1 MEGPQALK
9 VPRSLQ
15 IFIKDSN
22 IKNMHFMKL
31 KSLALSLL
39 AAGLFSTSCLKEDH
53 SNCYNIYRI
62 ALSYMGDD
70 NTEIFDEKIDRVHM
84 YVFDEQNNCVASSQL
99 SDEDVQARL
108 TTLPA
113 LEAGNYR
120 IVCIG
125 NAYQTEVENL
135 SAGNLDEVVF
145 GDRSHFAGE
154 TVSGNDPLYWSSTD
168 YTIRPYEPKMLEE
181 TRTTTF
187 ASSHYDISVEV
198 VNAPGMTKASE
209 GISIEIVG
217 VSPETDF
224 NNVAGGQKTTYVMD
238 YEFDGNNTITAS
250 NSIMRHTDHENVY
263 LKIATADGAS
273 LMEVNFAQ
281 HIEKYG
287 IDVTKQE
294 CIIPFKIEFAEPSGI
309 NAGITVTLPE
319 WYIEMVTPEF

>member
-1 MEGPQALK
+1 
-9 VPRSLQ
+9 
-15 IFIKDSN
+15 
-22 IKNMHFMKL
+22 MKL

-53 SNCYNIYRI
+53 SDCYNISRL
-62 ALSYMGDD
+62 ALSYKGDGQ
-70 NTEIFDEKIDRVHM
+70 TEIFQEKIDRVHM

-120 IVCIG
+120 IVCVG

-145 GDRSHFAGE
+145 GDRNHFAGE

-181 TRTTTF
+181 TQTTYF

-198 VNAPGMTKASE
+198 VNKSANTGSLN
-209 GISIEIVG
+209 GCSIELVG
-217 VSPETDF
+217 VLPQTDF
-224 NNVAGGQKTTYVMD
+224 NNTAKGQSTTYVMD
-238 YEFDGNNTITAS
+238 HVYDGTGTMTAVNN
-250 NSIMRHTDHENVY
+250 IMRHSNHQDVY
-263 LKIATADGAS
+263 LRLADADGAS
-273 LMEVNFAQ
+273 MVEINFAQ
-281 HIEKYG
+281 HIAKYD
-287 IDVTKQE
+287 IDVTKHE
-294 CIIPFKIEFAEPSGI
+294 CLIPFRIEITDSVV
-309 NAGITVTLPE
+309 GITVSVPD
-319 WYIEMVTPEF
+319 WYFDYITPEF

>member
-1 MEGPQALK
+1 
-9 VPRSLQ
+9 
-15 IFIKDSN
+15 
-22 IKNMHFMKL
+22 MKL

-53 SNCYNIYRI
+53 SNCYNIYRL

-70 NTEIFDEKIDRVHM
+70 QTEIFQEKIDRVHM
-84 YVFDEQNNCVASSQL
+84 YVFDEQTNCVASSQL

-120 IVCIG
+120 IVCVG

-145 GDRSHFAGE
+145 GDRNHFAGE

-181 TRTTTF
+181 TQTTYF

-209 GISIEIVG
+209 GISIELVG
-217 VSPETDF
+217 VSPQTNF

-238 YEFDGNNTITAS
+238 YEFDGNNTVTAS
-250 NSIMRHTDHENVY
+250 NNIMRHSNHEDVY
-263 LKIATADGAS
+263 LKIAGADGAS
-273 LMEVNFAQ
+273 LMEVNFAR

-294 CIIPFKIEFAEPSGI
+294 CVIPFRIEFVESEGI
-309 NAGITVTLPE
+309 NASIKVGLPS
-319 WYIEMVTPEF
+319 WYVEMVTPEF

>member
-1 MEGPQALK
+1 
-9 VPRSLQ
+9 
-15 IFIKDSN
+15 
-22 IKNMHFMKL
+22 MKL

-53 SNCYNIYRI
+53 SNCYNIYRL

-70 NTEIFDEKIDRVHM
+70 QTEIFQEKIDRVHM

-120 IVCIG
+120 IVCVG

-145 GDRSHFAGE
+145 GDRNHFAGE

-181 TRTTTF
+181 TQTTYF

-209 GISIEIVG
+209 GISIELVG
-217 VSPETDF
+217 VSPQTNF

-238 YEFDGNNTITAS
+238 YEFDGNNTVTAS
-250 NSIMRHTDHENVY
+250 NNIMRHSNHEDVY
-263 LKIATADGAS
+263 LKIAGADGAS
-273 LMEVNFAQ
+273 LMEVNFAK

-287 IDVTKQE
+287 IDVTKHE
-294 CIIPFKIEFAEPSGI
+294 CVIPFRIEFVESEGI
-309 NAGITVTLPE
+309 NASIKVGLPS
-319 WYIEMVTPEF
+319 WYVEMVTPEF

>member
-1 MEGPQALK
+1 
-9 VPRSLQ
+9 
-15 IFIKDSN
+15 
-22 IKNMHFMKL
+22 MHFMKL

-53 SNCYNIYRI
+53 SNCYNIYRL

-70 NTEIFDEKIDRVHM
+70 NIEIFDEKIDRVHM

-154 TVSGNDPLYWSSTD
+154 TVSGNDPLYWSSID

-181 TRTTTF
+181 TQTTTF

-224 NNVAGGQKTTYVMD
+224 NNVAGGQATAYVMD
-238 YEFDGNNTITAS
+238 YEFDGNNTVTAS
-250 NSIMRHTDHENVY
+250 NSIMRHQNHEDVY
-263 LKIATADGAS
+263 LKIAAADGTS
-273 LMEVNFAQ
+273 LMEVNFAE

-287 IDVTKQE
+287 IDVTKNE
-294 CIIPFKIEFAEPSGI
+294 CLIPFEIEFTEAEGNLLNI
-309 NAGITVTLPE
+309 KVTVPE
-319 WYIEMVTPEF
+319 WFFENVTPEF